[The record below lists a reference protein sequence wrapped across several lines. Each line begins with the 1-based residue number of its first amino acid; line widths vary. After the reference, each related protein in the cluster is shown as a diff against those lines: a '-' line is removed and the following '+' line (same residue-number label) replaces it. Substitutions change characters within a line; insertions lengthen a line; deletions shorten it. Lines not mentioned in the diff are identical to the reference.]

1 MVVRENYDGSS
12 GSDQYLISLWE
23 IKCFKKDVLMSSIHA
38 LYTFEYIGLN
48 KLHTILYICIGKVF
62 VFKGKLEGRLA
73 DNNNNNNS
81 LKHL

>member
-23 IKCFKKDVLMSSIHA
+23 IKCFKKDVLMGSIHA

-48 KLHTILYICIGKVF
+48 KFHTILYTYMYRQSICFQG
-62 VFKGKLEGRLA
+62 
-73 DNNNNNNS
+73 
-81 LKHL
+81 